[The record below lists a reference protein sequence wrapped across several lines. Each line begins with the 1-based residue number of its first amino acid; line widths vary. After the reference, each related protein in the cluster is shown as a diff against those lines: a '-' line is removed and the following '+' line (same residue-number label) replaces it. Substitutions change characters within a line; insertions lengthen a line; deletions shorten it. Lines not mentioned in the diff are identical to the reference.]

1 MNREETG
8 VLHKTVTHQKPG
20 IIHLFFFLSFLFI
33 ISLQH
38 KQFFLKSSCHFLY
51 FNPSFLEEIFY
62 CPSIFHPLPYFIS
75 FPFKVLNSTGFILCQ
90 LKNCL
95 FASCINVDFHLPS
108 LFFVRE
114 ASGLARTQCLRKGLT
129 AAAYTRSASGW

>member
-1 MNREETG
+1 MKRKNRW
-8 VLHKTVTHQKPG
+8 LHETVTHQKSG
-20 IIHLFFFLSFLFI
+20 IIHLLFFFSFLFI
-33 ISLQH
+33 ISFQH

-62 CPSIFHPLPYFIS
+62 CQVFFIHCLTS
-75 FPFKVLNSTGFILCQ
+75 YLSPFKVLNSTGFILCQ

-95 FASCINVDFHLPS
+95 FASCINVDSHLSS
-108 LFFVRE
+108 LFFIRE

-129 AAAYTRSASGW
+129 AAAYTRLASGW